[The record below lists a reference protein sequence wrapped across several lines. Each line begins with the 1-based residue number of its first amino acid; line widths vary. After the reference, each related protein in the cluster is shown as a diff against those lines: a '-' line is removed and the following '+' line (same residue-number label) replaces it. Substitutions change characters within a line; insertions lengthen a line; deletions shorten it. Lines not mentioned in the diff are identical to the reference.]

1 MSDEQAGT
9 TARAAH
15 MQSGAERIADLF
27 VTARREDRS
36 VFLPFLT
43 AGLPDPASSPRL
55 FQAMAEAGADGFEVG
70 IPYSDPLMDGP
81 VICRGSEQAIAAG
94 ATLDESLSILG
105 EVAETTALPSL
116 AMTYANP
123 VFRRNADW
131 FCDRLAEAGAAGMIV
146 ADLPFEEARP
156 LSEAARR
163 YGLGMVLFVALTS
176 GYDRIR
182 AVAEAEPAFIY
193 AVANLGVTGGKKR
206 MEQPGGGT
214 GGKYPGGDRHS
225 GGVGSGDLQSG
236 PGSHS
241 CPVGGRLH
249 RRNRFGSPGSGIG
262 QRRCRGPI
270 IGYGCGR
277 DGLRGAAVIRPARC
291 NLLAGSA
298 SW

>member
-1 MSDEQAGT
+1 MSAEQAGT
-9 TARAAH
+9 TAGAAH
-15 MQSGAERIADLF
+15 MRSGAERIADMF

-123 VFRRNADW
+123 VFRRGADW
-131 FCDRLAEAGAAGMIV
+131 FCDRLAEAGAAGVIV

-182 AVAEAEPAFIY
+182 AVAEAEPAFVY
-193 AVANLGVTGGKKR
+193 AVANLGVTGERSEWSSRVEELVASIRGVTDI
-206 MEQPGGGT
+206 PVVL
-214 GGKYPGGDRHS
+214 
-225 GGVGSGDLQSG
+225 GVGISNPDQAAIAARLADGFI
-236 PGSHS
+236 
-241 CPVGGRLH
+241 VGTALVHRVLESANADAAGRSLASAVEEMASAA
-249 RRNRFGSPGSGIG
+249 RR
-262 QRRCRGPI
+262 
-270 IGYGCGR
+270 
-277 DGLRGAAVIRPARC
+277 
-291 NLLAGSA
+291 
-298 SW
+298 